1 MRAKHVLYALLVLM
15 LVAGA
20 IDAANLDAPQPSLW
34 SALLWAFLSTFLPF
48 YWYRLDSEARRF
60 HRSRWMSVGIVV
72 LTPIVVP
79 IYLLRS
85 RPRGKRL
92 GALLRCLGFGVL
104 MIAAVMLGAL
114 AQVLR

>member
-1 MRAKHVLYALLVLM
+1 MRTKHVLIALLALM
-15 LVAGA
+15 LVSGLVEPAEPT
-20 IDAANLDAPQPSLW
+20 AATPPVW
-34 SALLWAFLSTFLPF
+34 WLLLSGFLSSFLPF

-60 HRSRWMSVGIVV
+60 HRSRWMSTGIVA

-114 AQVLR
+114 AQVMR